1 LLVQNRIKDPSAIEA
16 RLLELAHTTDTK
28 LTATALA
35 YYAPCSIEDA
45 ARVLDDLTVRDRMSM
60 DVEDDGTIVYQL
72 YGRQK
77 IAPPPAQHSAPP
89 LRPEVVRTYP
99 TALAPIQHRYRT
111 ASPLLAALLSFMIPG
126 AGHLYT
132 GRVLSA
138 FLWFM
143 VVGMGYVLILPGL
156 VLHLF
161 SMVSA
166 ASSARQLNAGR
177 SQLLLA
183 PARSL

>member
-1 LLVQNRIKDPSAIEA
+1 MQNRIKDPSAIEA

-60 DVEDDGTIVYQL
+60 EVEDDGTIVYQL

-77 IAPPPAQHSAPP
+77 IARPAEHYPQ
-89 LRPEVVRTYP
+89 LRPEVRTYP
-99 TALAPIQHRYRT
+99 TALAPIQRYRT

-166 ASSARQLNAGR
+166 ANSARELNAGR
-177 SQLLLA
+177 QQLLLA